1 MSAAL
6 ADAVRP
12 VMRPMR
18 IEDLDA
24 VMVVE
29 RRAYP
34 FPWSIGIF
42 RDCLFAGYPA
52 WVLLEGGA
60 FIGHG
65 VLSVAADEAH
75 VLNVCVDPARQ
86 GRGHGRILLRA
97 LVDAARGR
105 GASRVFLE
113 VRPSNPAAIA
123 LYEDEGFNEI
133 GRRPRY
139 YPAANNGRE
148 DAIVMAMEL
157 LGDPSGPRL

>member
-1 MSAAL
+1 MSVAM
-6 ADAVRP
+6 ADALQRP
-12 VMRPMR
+12 AMRPMR
-18 IEDLDA
+18 IDDLES

-34 FPWSIGIF
+34 WPWSIGIF

-52 WVLLEGGA
+52 WVLVEGGA

-86 GRGHGRILLRA
+86 GRGYGRTLLRA
-97 LVDAARGR
+97 MVQAARGH
-105 GASRVFLE
+105 GARRIFLE
-113 VRPSNPAAIA
+113 VRPSNPAAVA

-157 LGDPSGPRL
+157 LDP

>member
-1 MSAAL
+1 MSAAV

-18 IEDLDA
+18 VEDLDA

-34 FPWSIGIF
+34 WPWSIGIF
-42 RDCLFAGYPA
+42 RDCLFAGSPA
-52 WVLLEGGA
+52 WVLVEGGA

-75 VLNVCVDPARQ
+75 VLNVCIDPARQ
-86 GRGHGRILLRA
+86 GRGYGRALLRA
-97 LVDAARGR
+97 MVQAARGQ
-105 GASRVFLE
+105 GAQRVFLE
-113 VRPSNPAAIA
+113 VRPSNPAAVA

-139 YPAANNGRE
+139 YPANNNGRE

-157 LGDPSGPRL
+157 LGD

>member
-1 MSAAL
+1 MSATL

-148 DAIVMAMEL
+148 DAIVMAREL
-157 LGDPSGPRL
+157 FSD